1 MLALVLIMIIGGAVI
16 GALGRLVVPG
26 PNPIGFVRTVLAG
39 WAGSFLGGLVGR
51 LVFGWRYRYSGLLAL
66 VIAVAFTALI
76 VYLFESRRG
85 AYRRG
90 AYRRRW

>member
-1 MLALVLIMIIGGAVI
+1 MVIGGAVV

-51 LVFGWRYRYSGLLAL
+51 LVFGLRYRYSGLLAL
-66 VIAVAFTALI
+66 VLAVLFTALI
-76 VYLFESRRG
+76 VYAIDGRG
-85 AYRRG
+85 RSAV
-90 AYRRRW
+90 RRRW

>member
-1 MLALVLIMIIGGAVI
+1 MLAWLLLMIIGGAII

-39 WAGSFLGGLVGR
+39 WAGSLLGGLLGR
-51 LVFGWRYRYSGLLAL
+51 LAFGWRYRYSGLFAL

-76 VYLFESRRG
+76 VYLFDGRSRARYG
-85 AYRRG
+85 P
-90 AYRRRW
+90 RRW

>member
-1 MLALVLIMIIGGAVI
+1 MITLVVLMVIGGAII

-66 VIAVAFTALI
+66 VVAVLFTALI
-76 VYLFESRRG
+76 VYAIDG
-85 AYRRG
+85 
-90 AYRRRW
+90 RRRIPRQRPR

>member
-1 MLALVLIMIIGGAVI
+1 MLVLLLIMIIGGAVI

-51 LVFGWRYRYSGLLAL
+51 LIFGWRYRYSGLLAL

-85 AYRRG
+85 AYQ
-90 AYRRRW
+90 RRW